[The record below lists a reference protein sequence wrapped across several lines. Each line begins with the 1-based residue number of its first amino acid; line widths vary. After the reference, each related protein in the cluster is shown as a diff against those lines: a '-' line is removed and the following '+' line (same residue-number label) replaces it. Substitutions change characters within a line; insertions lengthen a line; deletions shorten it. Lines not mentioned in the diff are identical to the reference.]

1 MIVRV
6 YLVEGTLTF
15 ADDTAIFSLLQ
26 DGEIQQ
32 SALACIMKW
41 FGEQYLKLM
50 LVKQPS
56 GKLPNLLNQQ

>member
-6 YLVEGTLTF
+6 SLVEGTLTF
-15 ADDTAIFSLLQ
+15 EDDTVIFSLLQ

-32 SALACIMKW
+32 FVLDCIMKW
-41 FGEQYLKLM
+41 FDEQYLKLM

-56 GKLPNLLNQQ
+56 GKRPNLLNQQ